1 MLFRPVYTK
10 QLLILSALSAFL
22 YFVYIMSANN
32 NDLYYSFPRK
42 ISAMVFYTYFSLI
55 FLLYFFYRFKVFI
68 EIADNI
74 VISYPFSWGKKPY
87 SINQENVKSVI
98 YDDTRDFFLFETND
112 GFLDIDCKAWNFVRG
127 VKKDNLKNA
136 INSKVKE
143 WGIKKNKADFFD
155 VEKYK
160 QRFLYN
166 HVYLVFF
173 IALAIILQAITF
185 EYNCYI
191 LPSVQMLNKIV
202 ITLSTVIAIMTLL
215 FYWYREK
222 DGRIFESSYFSIL
235 ALPFIF
241 SLCCA
246 YAIPKYTV
254 FKGKTKEYVYTL
266 ISSNE
271 NEQVWQS
278 QGMDDL
284 QIKHKYN
291 YDYRDEK
298 IGTQRTVIIYQGWT
312 DIKVIKESTV
322 NSFFQK

>member
-1 MLFRPVYTK
+1 MLFRPKYNK
-10 QLLILSALSAFL
+10 QILILLVLSIILSFYCIL
-22 YFVYIMSANN
+22 IDSNY
-32 NDLYYSFPRK
+32 DLYYSFPRK
-42 ISAMVFYTYFSLI
+42 ISALVFASCFSLI
-55 FLLYFFYRFKVFI
+55 FLLCFFYRFQAFI
-68 EIADNI
+68 EVADNI
-74 VISYPFSWGKKPY
+74 VIRYPFSWGKNPY
-87 SINQENVKSVI
+87 SINQKDVKNII
-98 YDDTRDFFLFETND
+98 YDDARDFFLFETNN
-112 GFLDIDCKAWNFVRG
+112 GFLEIDCKAWNFVKG
-127 VKKDNLKNA
+127 IKKDNLKNA

-143 WGIKKNKADFFD
+143 WGIQKNKADFFD

-160 QRFLYN
+160 QRFLN
-166 HVYLVFF
+166 NQIYLVFF

-185 EYNCYI
+185 EYSCYI

-202 ITLSTVIAIMTLL
+202 ITLSMLIAIMTLL

-246 YAIPKYTV
+246 YAIPKYIV
-254 FKGKTKEYVYTL
+254 FKGNTKEYVYTL
-266 ISSNE
+266 ISSNQ
-271 NEQVWQS
+271 NEQVWRS
-278 QGMDDL
+278 QGADDL

-298 IGTQRTVIIYQGWT
+298 IGTQRTVIIYQGWA

-322 NSFFQK
+322 NRFFQQ